1 VKVLF
6 SKRAEKGLEKIFSH
20 VVKNFSRKQAQAV
33 RDELVSAILKL
44 GEFPE
49 LGSKIAGQADKRVL
63 IVAGNLVIY
72 EIVFSTEPVIVIRN
86 IRPRRTGLKALK

>member
-20 VVKNFSRKQAQAV
+20 VVKNFTHKQGQAV
-33 RDELVSAILKL
+33 RDELVASILKL
-44 GEFPE
+44 GKLPN

-63 IVAGNLVIY
+63 VVSGNLVIY
-72 EIVFSTEPVIVIRN
+72 EIILRAEPVIVIRN
-86 IRPRRTGLKALK
+86 IRPRRKDTTKT

>member
-20 VVKNFSRKQAQAV
+20 VVKNFSKKQGQVV
-33 RDELVSAILKL
+33 RDELVSSIIKL
-44 GEFPE
+44 GKFPDI
-49 LGSKIAGQADKRVL
+49 GSKIAGQADKRVL

-72 EIVFSTEPVIVIRN
+72 EIVLRKEPVIVIRN
-86 IRPRRTGLKALK
+86 IRPRRTDSTKT

>member
-20 VVKNFSRKQAQAV
+20 VVKNFNHKQGQVV
-33 RDELVSAILKL
+33 RDELVASILKL
-44 GEFPE
+44 SKFPD

-63 IVAGNLVIY
+63 VVAGNLIIY
-72 EIVFSTEPVIVIRN
+72 EIVLSTEPLIVIRN
-86 IRPRRTGLKALK
+86 IRTRRTDSTKT